1 MDLLYD
7 ALLRPII
14 RFSIETFSSQRNS
27 GAVSMGNWKQKFNIT
42 RVDKGRIIT
51 VKDAI
56 GPD

>member
-14 RFSIETFSSQRNS
+14 RFSIERFSFQINS

-42 RVDKGRIIT
+42 QLDKGRIIT

-56 GPD
+56 CSD